1 MFQINRDTVDLYEDL
16 DNTDDLEDF
25 GDDDDEE
32 DFFLLLL
39 FFLLFFGKFIGVTGG
54 ISRSVSD
61 IPR

>member
-1 MFQINRDTVDLYEDL
+1 L